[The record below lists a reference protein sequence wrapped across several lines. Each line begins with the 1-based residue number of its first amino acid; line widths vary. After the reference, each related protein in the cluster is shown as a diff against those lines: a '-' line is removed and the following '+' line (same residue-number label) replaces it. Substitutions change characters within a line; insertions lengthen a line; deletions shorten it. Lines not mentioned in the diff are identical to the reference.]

1 MLQLF
6 GQLGIDWRLILSQAF
21 NFLLLLIILSVFVYK
36 PLLKLMHKRQ
46 DRISEGLTK
55 AKEADERL
63 HEIDVISKGKVR
75 DAETQ
80 ALKIIQKTEDAAKAL
95 EEELLTEVKS
105 KEAKAMLESEAALR
119 AKEAESRQLIEREA
133 ANLVR
138 QAIAKT
144 VQLSPEQI
152 DNALIA
158 QAVQEVRRSK

>member
-1 MLQLF
+1 MA
-6 GQLGIDWRLILSQAF
+6 LILSQAF

-80 ALKIIQKTEDAAKAL
+80 ALKSSKRPRMPPRPWKI
-95 EEELLTEVKS
+95 ELLTEVKS
-105 KEAKAMLESEAALR
+105 KEAKPCG
-119 AKEAESRQLIEREA
+119 
-133 ANLVR
+133 NL
-138 QAIAKT
+138 K
-144 VQLSPEQI
+144 
-152 DNALIA
+152 
-158 QAVQEVRRSK
+158 RR